1 MLTSTLLITG
11 GALAGGL
18 VSGLTGFGTGLT
30 ALPIWLLA
38 LPPAL
43 ASPLVIICSVTSQ
56 LQTLPSIWHAIDLRR
71 SAPFIAGGLMG
82 VPVGVAALPYVSPRL
97 FERGLG
103 VILVTLCALLL
114 LNGQVRL
121 PRTHPRISLVADG
134 LVGLGGGLLG
144 GIAGLSG
151 PLPTLWAGLQG
162 WTKDER
168 RAVFQSFNLSILAVA
183 LAWQAVSG
191 IVTAE
196 VVSLAWQALPGTIVG
211 SWLGRR
217 FYHRINVVVFNRIVL
232 LTLLAAGAHMMIRVR

>member
-1 MLTSTLLITG
+1 MSYDPLLITG

-43 ASPLVIICSVTSQ
+43 ASPLVIICSVVSQ

-71 SAPFIAGGLMG
+71 TAPFIVGGLLG
-82 VPVGVAALPYVSPRL
+82 VPAGVAVLPHVSPRL
-97 FERGLG
+97 FQGGLG
-103 VILVTLCALLL
+103 LLLMTLCTVLL
-114 LNGQVRL
+114 LNGHYRL
-121 PRTHPRISLVADG
+121 PRSSRLADG

-162 WTKDER
+162 WSKDER

-183 LAWQAVSG
+183 LVSQAVSG
-191 IVTAE
+191 YLTAA
-196 VVSLAWQALPGTIVG
+196 VMSLAWRALPGTLIG
-211 SWLGRR
+211 AWLGRR
-217 FYHRINVVVFNRIVL
+217 LYHRVNVEVFNRIVL
-232 LTLLAAGAHMMIRVR
+232 LVLLIAGINMLIQVF

>member
-1 MLTSTLLITG
+1 MSYDPLLITG

-43 ASPLVIICSVTSQ
+43 ASPLVIICSVVSQ

-71 SAPFIAGGLMG
+71 TAPFIVGGLLG
-82 VPVGVAALPYVSPRL
+82 VPAGVAVLPHVSPRL
-97 FERGLG
+97 FQGGLG
-103 VILVTLCALLL
+103 LLLMTLCTVLL
-114 LNGQVRL
+114 LNGHYRL
-121 PRTHPRISLVADG
+121 PRSSRLADG

-162 WTKDER
+162 WSKDER

-183 LAWQAVSG
+183 LVSQAASG
-191 IVTAE
+191 YLTAE
-196 VVSLAWQALPGTIVG
+196 VMSLAWRALPGTLIG
-211 SWLGRR
+211 AWLGRR
-217 FYHRINVVVFNRIVL
+217 LYHRVNVEVFNRIVL
-232 LTLLAAGAHMMIRVR
+232 LVLLIAGINMLIQVF